1 MIYQVRLQPAAVED
15 LDVAINMRL
24 KMLRPLQ
31 QDGWNGFRRRF
42 KLWDTIPNDVR
53 WLPRMPG
60 VAAFSN
66 NTCSENV
73 PMCFARST
81 RSRAIPFGFF
91 GSVEHNDER

>member
-15 LDVAINMRL
+15 LDVAYQYAF
-24 KMLRPLQ
+24 KMLQPLQ

-42 KLWDTIPNDVR
+42 KLWSIIPNDVR

-60 VAAFSN
+60 VAAFYD
-66 NTCSENV
+66 NTCPESV

-81 RSRAIPFGFF
+81 RSRAIPIGFF
-91 GSVEHNDER
+91 ESVEHNDER